1 MFKNVCIRSKN
12 LNVFKKKSETSSE
25 NNESLRSTRLSSE
38 GIDFDFENLCF
49 ICCTDASDAFINK
62 QKKSTVLSEMWFVS
76 LMIIA

>member
-49 ICCTDASDAFINK
+49 ICCTDAFINK
-62 QKKSTVLSEMWFVS
+62 QKKSTVLGEMWFVS